1 MPDERFVVQ
10 YQQKEAKCKR
20 WKDFIDIKKSI
31 VFCSALGGILGSFVG
46 MPVGGAVFGGVMGT
60 NAKDSLMSL
69 VDYFVGPSEEDKKK
83 YEFYKKY
90 EDKYLSYT
98 KEYAGNNNQEVNF
111 DKSHG
116 PLLSHIQKEIETC
129 YNNLNKD
136 EMDGDFDKIIDE
148 NIKKQHKV
156 FKNLPD
162 RNFFSRISET
172 CKDMVKK
179 IGNFCFKTD
188 KGKVVKRLEEI
199 VPDKHISPDM
209 DPKDKAF
216 MYDLYKK
223 IRSYQEIKINFVD
236 NCSEKQSDENRN
248 TKSDTLYLSRDM
260 FSRLYRVFVDTKFEK
275 EKMPTEDNIKLF
287 IKTHKFVCGNL
298 LDEKFLHVFCKKNNF
313 SPEKDLFSLKRIPQM
328 KWEVKKMI
336 VNGKSCPTKT
346 LEYFFADISKY
357 IQDYKHQGLKGSIE
371 PSMKNN
377 AAITLSASAKYSNLI
392 NKKFHNLSSQFS
404 SQVSSPSTSTEVQ
417 SY

>member
-98 KEYAGNNNQEVNF
+98 KEYADNNNQKVDF

-136 EMDGDFDKIIDE
+136 ETDGDFDKIIDE
-148 NIKKQHKV
+148 NIKKQHKA
-156 FKNLPD
+156 FKNLSD
-162 RNFFSRISET
+162 RNLFSRISET
-172 CKDMVKK
+172 CKDVVKK
-179 IGNFCFKTD
+179 IGNFCFNTD

-199 VPDKHISPDM
+199 VPDKHISTYM
-209 DPKDKAF
+209 DKKDKKIMF
-216 MYDLYKK
+216 NLYEK
-223 IRSYQEIKINFVD
+223 IRSHQEIKINFVD
-236 NCSEKQSDENRN
+236 KCSQEQSNENSN
-248 TKSDTLYLSRDM
+248 FNSDTLYLSREI
-260 FSRLYRVFVDTKFEK
+260 FEKVYKVFTETKFEK
-275 EKMPTEDNIKLF
+275 EKMPTQTHLNLF
-287 IKTHKFVCGNL
+287 TQTYTL
-298 LDEKFLHVFCKKNNF
+298 LFGEFWNKSFLKAFNGPDF
-313 SPEKDLFSLKRIPQM
+313 SREKDIFSLEKIPQM
-328 KWEVKKMI
+328 KWKVKKRI
-336 VNGKSCPTKT
+336 VDGKSCTTKT
-346 LEYFFADISKY
+346 LEYFFADISNY
-357 IQDYKHQGLKGSIE
+357 IQDHKYQGLKGSIE

-377 AAITLSASAKYSNLI
+377 DAIILSAKYSNLI
-392 NKKFHNLSSQFS
+392 NKKSHNLSSRFSSQFS
-404 SQVSSPSTSTEVQ
+404 SPSTLTDV
-417 SY
+417 